1 MKSFQLRFLEKE
13 HVKRNLKQAT
23 CLVRFLN
30 FRNSQMLPR
39 VVLKVWL
46 ERKTKKKRTISKTNK
61 RSQKHTLFISQY
73 AGIRLSA
80 INGFH
85 CITVSPAPAT
95 SKVPLFLLTNP
106 FYPRVTTILFPPQLK
121 MFTFISYHKQ
131 PTSFTVHNIQT
142 GSSESI
148 CGDGS
153 VTAE

>member
-1 MKSFQLRFLEKE
+1 
-13 HVKRNLKQAT
+13 
-23 CLVRFLN
+23 
-30 FRNSQMLPR
+30 MLPR

-46 ERKTKKKRTISKTNK
+46 ERKKKKRTISKINK

-73 AGIRLSA
+73 ASVRLSA

-95 SKVPLFLLTNP
+95 SEVPLSLLTNP
-106 FYPRVTTILFPPQLK
+106 FYPRITAILFPPQLK

-131 PTSFTVHNIQT
+131 PTAFTVHNIQT

>member
-30 FRNSQMLPR
+30 FRSSHMLPR
-39 VVLKVWL
+39 VVRIVWL
-46 ERKTKKKRTISKTNK
+46 ERKKKKRTISKINK

-73 AGIRLSA
+73 ASIRLSA

-95 SKVPLFLLTNP
+95 SEVPLSLLTNP

-131 PTSFTVHNIQT
+131 PTSFTVHNIQR